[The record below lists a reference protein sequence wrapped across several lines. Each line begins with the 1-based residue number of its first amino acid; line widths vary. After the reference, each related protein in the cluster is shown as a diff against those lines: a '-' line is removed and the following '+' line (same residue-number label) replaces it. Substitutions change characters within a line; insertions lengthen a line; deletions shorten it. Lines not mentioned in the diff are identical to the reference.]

1 MLWIATLDNCRSQCP
16 PINNQLYQTQLNK
29 MNIQPFLLMLALLA
43 GQYVFGRYPSF
54 ALILARPIGFVAVS
68 IFMLGFLLMAVGAV
82 TLLWKRTTIHPGH
95 TPQTLVTRGL
105 FALTR
110 NPIYLGMLLIL
121 TTIPLMATQ
130 PRLFVFTLA
139 FFLIMNF
146 YVIPREER
154 IIRAG
159 FGANYDDYCQRT
171 RRWFGTRSDVTCC

>member
-1 MLWIATLDNCRSQCP
+1 
-16 PINNQLYQTQLNK
+16 

-54 ALILARPIGFVAVS
+54 ALILARPIGFVAAS
-68 IFMLGFLLMAVGAV
+68 IFMLGFLLMAAGAV
-82 TLLWKRTTIHPGH
+82 TLIWKRTTIHPGH

-130 PRLFVFTLA
+130 PRLLIFTLV
-139 FFLIMNF
+139 FFLIMDF
-146 YVIPREER
+146 YIIPREER

-159 FGANYDDYCQRT
+159 FGVAYDDYRKRT
-171 RRWFGTRSDVTCC
+171 RRWLGSYKN

>member
-1 MLWIATLDNCRSQCP
+1 
-16 PINNQLYQTQLNK
+16 

-54 ALILARPIGFVAVS
+54 ALILARPIGMVAVA
-68 IFMLGFLLMAVGAV
+68 IFLLGFLLMAFGAV
-82 TLLWKRTTIHPGH
+82 VLLWQRTTIHPGH
-95 TPQTLVTRGL
+95 IPQKLVTRGL

-121 TTIPLMATQ
+121 TTIPLMAAQ
-130 PRLFVFTLA
+130 PRLLIFTLV
-139 FFLIMNF
+139 FFLIMDF

-159 FGANYDDYCQRT
+159 FGAAYDDYRKRT
-171 RRWFGTRSDVTCC
+171 RRWLGTYKN